1 MTERKRATT
10 LQEVSGVL
18 TAGPLDANDAWRVD
32 LALARGKSQLGRMK
46 TELLSARRQQAEPLH
61 LAFVGHMGSGKT
73 TELKQLA
80 DDLRSEFTPLLIQLD
95 PGLEKE
101 AAYPDVL
108 LWLVTRIL
116 EHFAPRDQQAGP
128 SSEPA
133 VVLEQK
139 FVEEITDWFAERTL
153 EKIEQTKAEI
163 ITEAKGEV
171 GLKAGWFGNS
181 IKLMTRI
188 GSSFLAN
195 SESRTTQRKKFD
207 NYTTDLFERV
217 NKFLDHVQE
226 QLRAAGRP
234 DQLLLIQDNLDRL
247 NPEPARRLFCENG
260 QLLRSLRAYFIWT
273 APAGLK
279 LAPHRIDFTTR
290 YMPTPSPLLRDGGPN
305 KPAMAGLQ
313 QLLAARV
320 DLDAVFKSSEAVQQL
335 CVYSGGSLRDLIRL
349 LGDARLEALEA
360 EHTQITMADV
370 QAAAKGF
377 RLELE
382 RYLMPGEYYYPMLAR
397 IHQTKQ
403 DPIAPENEAGKV
415 RFLELMSNGYILQ
428 YNGEENWLDVQPALL
443 DSRRFKEALAKLQD
457 ALAKPPAP

>member
-1 MTERKRATT
+1 MSERQRATT

-18 TAGPLDANDAWRVD
+18 IAGPLDANDPWRVD
-32 LALARGKSQLGRMK
+32 LAPARGKSQLGRMK
-46 TELLSARRQQAEPLH
+46 TELLSARRENAEPLH

-116 EHFAPRDQQAGP
+116 DHFAPRNQPSGP
-128 SSEPA
+128 SAEPP
-133 VVLEQK
+133 VVLEQE
-139 FVEEITDWFAERTL
+139 FVEKITDWFAERTL
-153 EKIEQTKAEI
+153 EKVEETKAQI
-163 ITEAKGEV
+163 KKEAEAEA
-171 GLKAGWFGNS
+171 GLKAGWLGNS
-181 IKLMTRI
+181 LKLLARI
-188 GSSFLAN
+188 QSSFLAN
-195 SESRTTQRKKFD
+195 SESRTTQRRKFD
-207 NYTTDLFERV
+207 NYTTDLFLRINE
-217 NKFLDHVQE
+217 FLDHVHAQM
-226 QLRAAGRP
+226 RAAGRP

-247 NPEPARRLFCENG
+247 NPEPAQRLFCENG
-260 QLLRSLRAYFIWT
+260 QLLGSLRAYFIWT

-279 LAPHRIDFTTR
+279 LAPHRIHFKTH
-290 YMPTPSPLLRDGGPN
+290 YMPTPAPLLREGGPN
-305 KPAMAGLQ
+305 QPALDGLRE
-313 QLLAARV
+313 LLAARV
-320 DLDAVFKSSEAVQQL
+320 DLEAVFDSSEAVHEL
-335 CVYSGGSLRDLIRL
+335 CRYSGGSLRDLIRL

-360 EHTQITMADV
+360 GHPKISTADV
-370 QAAAKGF
+370 KAAAKGF

-403 DPIAPENEAGKV
+403 DPIEPEDEPGKA

-443 DSRRFKEALAKLQD
+443 DSRRFKDALAKLT
-457 ALAKPPAP
+457 AP